1 MDVSQT
7 REQAALR
14 AILPLFPQLGNALTL
29 CYKRRHFV

>member
-14 AILPLFPQLGNALTL
+14 AILPLFPQLGNALEITL
-29 CYKRRHFV
+29 ETV